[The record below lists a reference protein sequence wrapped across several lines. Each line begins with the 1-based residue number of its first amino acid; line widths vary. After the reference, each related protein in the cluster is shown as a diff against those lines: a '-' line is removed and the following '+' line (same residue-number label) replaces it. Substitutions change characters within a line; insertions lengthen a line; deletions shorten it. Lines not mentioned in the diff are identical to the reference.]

1 MIRDK
6 DHNERITIG
15 WLTIPNEVVF
25 NNNLK
30 QLSKF
35 LLGLILSFQYQSQCY
50 SSNEWFSKQFDV
62 SIRTIE
68 TCIRELKEKGYIETT
83 YSSKYNRRLILP
95 ADRKIW
101 SAYSKIRASNIVLN
115 NTLRKADKNKLSKEE
130 YDNVIKGY
138 KKITA

>member
-1 MIRDK
+1 MKKNK

-25 NNNLK
+25 NNDIK

-50 SSNEWFSKQFDV
+50 SSNEWFANQFDV

-68 TCIRELKEKGYIETT
+68 TCVRELKEKGYIETV
-83 YSSKYNRRLILP
+83 YSSRLNKRLILP
-95 ADRKIW
+95 ADKKIW
-101 SAYSKIRASNIVLN
+101 SAYSKIRSSNPRLDTNLN
-115 NTLRKADKNKLSKEE
+115 KADKKKLDKQEF
-130 YDNVIKGY
+130 DTIIKGY
-138 KKITA
+138 KKVTA